1 MKKISG
7 VQIFRIAVL
16 TFFLVLVTVISYQ
29 HQKLGGGPT
38 GAPSIHSICP
48 FGALETVYKVIAGGE
63 YLKRT
68 NASNFILFGAI
79 VVLTFL
85 FGRYFCGFLCAL
97 GWMQELVGKLGKLIF
112 KKRFTIPKI
121 VDAPLRYLKYVAL
134 VVILIFTWKLG
145 DLVVSPYDPFAAFAH
160 FSAGFGE
167 LFGEFLIGSIIF
179 ILMLVL
185 SLFYDRLFCKY
196 LCPMGAFLAIL
207 NKISF
212 FRIKR
217 DKSTCINCAL
227 CSKICPVNID
237 VAKLDS
243 VKSAECINCMECVTV
258 CPTKKNT
265 LKTTAFGFSL
275 KPFVIAVAGVAIYF
289 GTIGVTNAL
298 GIWKTLPSNLTEI
311 VQKDGKL
318 DAFSIRGFMNLE
330 DVSKLF
336 KIDIEVLYSEL
347 NLDKN
352 NVPKTTK
359 VKELGNFD
367 KNITEES
374 FRETV
379 AKIIGQNINE
389 IENKPDEADLSI
401 VKGAMTVKDLLDMFN
416 INKEDFYLKLGLNN
430 SYPETSTLKEIR
442 DIMIK
447 KNPDFEMENIRD
459 IVREAME

>member
-1 MKKISG
+1 
-7 VQIFRIAVL
+7 
-16 TFFLVLVTVISYQ
+16 
-29 HQKLGGGPT
+29 
-38 GAPSIHSICP
+38 
-48 FGALETVYKVIAGGE
+48 
-63 YLKRT
+63 
-68 NASNFILFGAI
+68 
-79 VVLTFL
+79 
-85 FGRYFCGFLCAL
+85 
-97 GWMQELVGKLGKLIF
+97 
-112 KKRFTIPKI
+112 
-121 VDAPLRYLKYVAL
+121 
-134 VVILIFTWKLG
+134 
-145 DLVVSPYDPFAAFAH
+145 
-160 FSAGFGE
+160 
-167 LFGEFLIGSIIF
+167 
-179 ILMLVL
+179 
-185 SLFYDRLFCKY
+185 
-196 LCPMGAFLAIL
+196 
-207 NKISF
+207 
-212 FRIKR
+212 
-217 DKSTCINCAL
+217 
-227 CSKICPVNID
+227 
-237 VAKLDS
+237 
-243 VKSAECINCMECVTV
+243 MECVTV

-352 NVPKTTK
+352 NVPKTTR

-401 VKGAMTVKDLLDMFN
+401 VKGSTTVKDLCDMFN
-416 INKEDFYLKLGLNN
+416 ISKEDFYLKLGIND
-430 SYPETSTLKEIR
+430 SFSEDTKLKDIR
-442 DIMIK
+442 DFK
-447 KNPDFEMENIRD
+447 AKSEPDFDMEKIREIVEEM
-459 IVREAME
+459 VR